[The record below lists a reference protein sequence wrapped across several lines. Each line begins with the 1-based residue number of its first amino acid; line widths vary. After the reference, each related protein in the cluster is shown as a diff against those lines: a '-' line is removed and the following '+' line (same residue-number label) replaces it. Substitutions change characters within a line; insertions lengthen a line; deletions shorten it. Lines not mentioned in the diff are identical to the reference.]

1 MKKIRLF
8 MCCHK
13 EYDTVPS
20 MWEPIQCGA
29 ALNPTITNTLSDNA
43 GENISLQN
51 RIYCELTA
59 HYYAWKN
66 ITAEYYGFSH
76 YRRFLGVE
84 HITKLPYIAIGKM
97 TESKID
103 RFLGDESYW
112 KEIITSN
119 DIIAPRSEDMGLT
132 VREHYITSAYH
143 YEEDLVLFFDILGH
157 QFPHLYQTA
166 QEYLSQ
172 NRQYFCNMFIMKKEL
187 FHEYCEILFSV
198 LSEFDNKKTLH
209 GDFQSDRT
217 DGYLG
222 ELFSG
227 VYINYCYKNGAA
239 IKELPRI
246 DVNCSIGKRFNF
258 ALLPPESKRRFVV
271 KRIVKKFRGK

>member
-1 MKKIRLF
+1 
-8 MCCHK
+8 
-13 EYDTVPS
+13 
-20 MWEPIQCGA
+20 
-29 ALNPTITNTLSDNA
+29 
-43 GENISLQN
+43 
-51 RIYCELTA
+51 
-59 HYYAWKN
+59 
-66 ITAEYYGFSH
+66 
-76 YRRFLGVE
+76 
-84 HITKLPYIAIGKM
+84 
-97 TESKID
+97 
-103 RFLGDESYW
+103 
-112 KEIITSN
+112 
-119 DIIAPRSEDMGLT
+119 
-132 VREHYITSAYH
+132 
-143 YEEDLVLFFDILGH
+143 
-157 QFPHLYQTA
+157 
-166 QEYLSQ
+166 
-172 NRQYFCNMFIMKKEL
+172 MKKEL

-227 VYINYCYKNGAA
+227 IYINYCYKNGAA